1 VETGKGDSSTAGAG
15 TASAEHY
22 NRWLHAF
29 VVLVAFS
36 TLLLIVAGAL
46 VTSNDAGLSVPDWPT
61 SFGTFRMPRMVGGVM
76 YEHGHRMIAAT
87 VGFLTV
93 IMGVWVWVKDPRR
106 WVKKI
111 AGAAVLAV
119 IAQGILGGITVLFYL
134 PVAVS
139 TGHATLAQTFF
150 CILVALAITTRRD
163 WRWDEVRIEEDPV
176 RPSLRQLAAI
186 TTGAI
191 FAQLILGSIYRHD
204 GSGIAPHIVGAGVV
218 CALVVWLAARVF
230 SRFANEVRLTK
241 PALLLLVLL
250 AVQVFLGIAA
260 YIMRLEFRDAPQP
273 MTPLIYTSTAH
284 VAVGAVVLATSL
296 ILTLQ
301 VFRRVT
307 TSKAS
312 SEIGAHQK
320 ATA

>member
-1 VETGKGDSSTAGAG
+1 MAGLGTGGRG
-15 TASAEHY
+15 HY
-22 NRWLHAF
+22 NPWLHAYVIF
-29 VVLVAFS
+29 VACA

-61 SFGTFRMPRMVGGVM
+61 SFGTFRMPRMVGGVL

-93 IMGVWVWVKDPRR
+93 VMAVWVWIKDPRR
-106 WVKKI
+106 WAKKL
-111 AGAAVLAV
+111 AAAAVLAV

-139 TGHATLAQTFF
+139 SGHATLAQTFF
-150 CILVALAITTRRD
+150 CILVALALTTRRD
-163 WRWDEVRIEEDPV
+163 WSWDEEKIEEEAV
-176 RPSLRQLAAI
+176 TPSLRQLAVI

-191 FAQLILGSIYRHD
+191 FVQLILGSIYRHD
-204 GSGIAPHIVGAGVV
+204 GSGIVPHIVGAGVV
-218 CALVVWLAARVF
+218 GTLVVWIAARVF
-230 SRFANEVRLTK
+230 SRFVNELRVTK
-241 PALLLLVLL
+241 AALLLLVLL
-250 AVQVFLGIAA
+250 AFQVFLGIAA
-260 YIMRLEFRDAPQP
+260 YILKLEFRDAPQP
-273 MTPLIYTSTAH
+273 MPPLIYASTAH
-284 VAVGAVVLATSL
+284 VAVGAMVLATSL

-307 TSKAS
+307 TFKAP
-312 SEIGAHQK
+312 SELGAQQK